1 MRAIIHISGSP
12 GAGKTTL
19 GNELQCLYPNAIV
32 KDTDEFAT
40 TLSQEDGLI
49 FIKLLTQRI
58 QHFIELH
65 FDRSIIF
72 VGILDVTNDGITRM
86 VDMNELATHLFYLD
100 VPSEQLLRQFYT
112 RIAEHGKSNPNVW
125 KDIAQG
131 RLKVPS
137 SQDKLRD
144 AETSKQHHSEL
155 GYAIQSRSAILNSI
169 DSLLCSKCQLVAYK
183 KCAICN
189 VRFCGASCQT
199 ITCNHDN
206 TEYLSYID
214 TNYIFGTK
222 DQFTL
227 WRNRSILVGKEG
239 SNSQIDKQVTEHVFQ
254 LLDLRL
260 FHKYTKDDHPQ
271 CCDIPYR
278 VIEYGGNGRWI
289 ANMEDVPELAS
300 ELFKLK

>member
-1 MRAIIHISGSP
+1 MKAIIHISGSP

-19 GNELQCLYPNAIV
+19 GNELQRLYPNAIV
-32 KDTDEFAT
+32 KDTDEFAKS
-40 TLSQEDGLI
+40 LSQEDGSF
-49 FIKLLTQRI
+49 FIKQLTRRI

-65 FDRSIIF
+65 SERSIIF

-100 VPSEQLLRQFYT
+100 VSPEQLLRQFYT
-112 RIAEHGKSNPNVW
+112 RITEHGKSNSNVW

-131 RLKVPS
+131 RLIVPS
-137 SQDKLRD
+137 SQEKLMD
-144 AETSKQHHSEL
+144 AETSKKHHTEL
-155 GYAIQSRSAILNSI
+155 GYAIQSQSGILNSI
-169 DSLLCSKCQLVAYK
+169 DSLLCSKCQLTAHK

-199 ITCNHDN
+199 ITCNHDKQ
-206 TEYLSYID
+206 EYLSYID

-227 WRNRSILVGKEG
+227 WRNRSILIGKEG
-239 SNSQIDKQVTEHVFQ
+239 SNTQIDKQVTERVFQ
-254 LLDLRL
+254 LLDLSL

-278 VIEYGGNGRWI
+278 IIEYGGNGRWI
-289 ANMEDVPELAS
+289 AKMEDVSELANA
-300 ELFKLK
+300 LFKLK